1 MLTCM
6 TRDYDCHIHDSILG
20 CRVFFPNARNVLER
34 RVRDLASKYFN
45 RVDTQ
50 WQG

>member
-1 MLTCM
+1 MLICM
-6 TRDYDCHIHDSILG
+6 TRDYDCHRHDSILG
-20 CRVFFPNARNVLER
+20 YRAFFSNAKNVLER

-50 WQG
+50 WQC